1 MVWGKL
7 LLQTFH
13 LVERRSQGLIG
24 CKSKKIVPIRQSIN
38 YGKTYPYYGKGGFLA
53 NLSPMSKKSRTFAL
67 RNIVEYFLAF
77 FNYIC
82 FTSPIMAFIETNNI
96 KGDVFGGIT
105 AGIVALPLALAF
117 GIHAF
122 GGVDSPEASSM
133 GALAGLV
140 GATLLGFFAALFGGT
155 HSQISGPTGPMTVI
169 TASIV
174 SGAWASSQGNI
185 SAVLL
190 SMSLAGIFCGLFQV
204 LFGLIRIGKYVRYIP
219 YPVLSGFMSG
229 IGVIIILQQ
238 LYPIIG
244 KKSPASTLD
253 MILNFPAAFAEG
265 ISVPALLLGL
275 ACIALIILVPKVT
288 KKVPATL
295 VALVVVTVVSLF
307 TGLDSALTIGNIPAG
322 LPMPFF
328 TKVQLDGIDWMVVIK
343 ASLVPGLTLAGLG
356 SIDTLLTSV
365 MADNI
370 TKTKHNSNQELIGQ
384 GIGNAVA
391 GLFCG
396 LAGAG
401 ATMRTVVN
409 VKSGGRTQLS
419 GMIHAAL
426 LLAILLGLGS
436 LVKYVP
442 LSVLAGILITVGW
455 GIIDFRGFKDL
466 RRIPKSDAFVM
477 IVVFLMT
484 VFVDLLTA
492 VGIGMVIACVLFM
505 KRAGDLVEDG
515 YSSKELSTFD
525 KESPWEDEKDM
536 PKDIHHHI
544 YIERLD
550 GPIFFGSITGF
561 QRVMHDI
568 PKDAKI
574 VIIRMRRVPFMDQS
588 GVYAMETAIKDL
600 QAQGVKVLMT
610 IIQPQPR
617 YMLENHRIIPM
628 LIPQENTFETFE
640 DCTNYL
646 KTL

>member
-1 MVWGKL
+1 
-7 LLQTFH
+7 
-13 LVERRSQGLIG
+13 
-24 CKSKKIVPIRQSIN
+24 
-38 YGKTYPYYGKGGFLA
+38 
-53 NLSPMSKKSRTFAL
+53 
-67 RNIVEYFLAF
+67 
-77 FNYIC
+77 
-82 FTSPIMAFIETNNI
+82 MAFIETNNI

-117 GIHAF
+117 GIQAF
-122 GGVDSPEASSM
+122 GGVDSPGASSM

-253 MILNFPAAFAEG
+253 MIFNFPAAFAEG

-365 MADNI
+365 VADNI

-384 GIGNAVA
+384 DIGNAVA

>member
-1 MVWGKL
+1 
-7 LLQTFH
+7 
-13 LVERRSQGLIG
+13 
-24 CKSKKIVPIRQSIN
+24 
-38 YGKTYPYYGKGGFLA
+38 
-53 NLSPMSKKSRTFAL
+53 
-67 RNIVEYFLAF
+67 
-77 FNYIC
+77 
-82 FTSPIMAFIETNNI
+82 MAFIETNNI

-117 GIHAF
+117 GIQAF
-122 GGVDSPEASSM
+122 SGIDSPEASSM

-185 SAVLL
+185 SAVIL

-204 LFGLIRIGKYVRYIP
+204 IYGLIRIGKYVRYIP

-238 LYPIIG
+238 IYPIIG

-253 MILNFPAAFAEG
+253 MIINFPAALADG
-265 ISVPALLLGL
+265 VSVIALALGL
-275 ACIALIILVPKVT
+275 ACISLIVLVPKVT

-295 VALVVVTVVSLF
+295 VALIAVTVVSLF
-307 TGLDSALTIGNIPAG
+307 TNLDSSLTIGNIPAG

-328 TKVQLDGIDWMVVIK
+328 TKVQLDGIDWASVLE

-365 MADNI
+365 VADNI

-409 VKSGGRTQLS
+409 VKSGGRTQIS
-419 GMIHAAL
+419 GMIHAVL

-455 GIIDFRGFKDL
+455 GIIDFRGFKDIL
-466 RRIPKSDAFVM
+466 RIPKSDAFVM
-477 IVVFLMT
+477 MVVFLMT

-505 KRAGDLVEDG
+505 KRAGDLVENS
-515 YSSKELSTFD
+515 YSAKALDTFD
-525 KESPWEDEKDM
+525 KESPWEDEKDI
-536 PKDIHHHI
+536 PEEIRNRI

-568 PKDAKI
+568 PTNLKI

-600 QAQGVKVLMT
+600 QAQGIKVLMT

-617 YMLENHRIIPM
+617 YMLEKHHIIPI
-628 LIPQENTFETFE
+628 LIPKENTFETFE
-640 DCTNYL
+640 ECTEYL
-646 KTL
+646 KGL